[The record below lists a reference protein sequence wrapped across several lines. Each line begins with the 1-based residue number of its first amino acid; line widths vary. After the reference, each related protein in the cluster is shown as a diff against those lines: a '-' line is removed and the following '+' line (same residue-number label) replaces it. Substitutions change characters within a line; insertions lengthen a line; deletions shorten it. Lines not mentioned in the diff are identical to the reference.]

1 MCDIIGQ
8 VVSQAIS
15 RRGFLA
21 GAGMSGLSA
30 LFGSRLGK
38 FDALY
43 GEVFEAMSLLINKC
57 FHRLS
62 LSTKMSLIPASGLP
76 SC

>member
-1 MCDIIGQ
+1 
-8 VVSQAIS
+8 
-15 RRGFLA
+15 
-21 GAGMSGLSA
+21 MSGLSA

-62 LSTKMSLIPASGLP
+62 LSMKMSLIPASGLP